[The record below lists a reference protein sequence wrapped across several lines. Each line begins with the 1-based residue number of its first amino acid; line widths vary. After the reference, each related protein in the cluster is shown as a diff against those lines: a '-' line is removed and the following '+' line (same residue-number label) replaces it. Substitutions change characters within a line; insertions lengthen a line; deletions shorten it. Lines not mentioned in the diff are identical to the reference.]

1 MTDEPL
7 RRRVTDYGDQDMPV
21 FPPRHAS
28 EVTVLIHLLHDDIKS
43 VKSGVTALD
52 TRLSK
57 HMTDETLELAEA
69 IANIMNKSFPEGDPL
84 GHRRHHE
91 LSIKAAE
98 DKAAFWRKMRDE
110 ISKYG
115 LIGIVGWLSF
125 VAWAAFVKG
134 PRT

>member
-1 MTDEPL
+1 
-7 RRRVTDYGDQDMPV
+7 MPV
-21 FPPRHAS
+21 FPPHPVS
-28 EVTVLIHLLHDDIKS
+28 EVTVLIHLLHDDIKT
-43 VKSGVTALD
+43 VKSCVATLD
-52 TRLSK
+52 GRLSK

-69 IANIMNKSFPEGDPL
+69 IATIMNKSFPEGDPH

-98 DKAAFWRKMRDE
+98 DKAAFWKKMRDE

-115 LIGIVGWLSF
+115 LIGIIGWVAF

-134 PRT
+134 PRA